1 MDETL
6 ILRLFDDERRRLNDS
21 DITLSST
28 RYVVR
33 ALGTQESWSG
43 IVYYCF
49 PAEETESIIEG
60 EIAFF
65 ENLGREFEWKGF
77 GVALYYPLSV
87 EKECIGRSWPRG
99 SITF

>member
-1 MDETL
+1 MFL
-6 ILRLFDDERRRLNDS
+6 
-21 DITLSST
+21 
-28 RYVVR
+28 R

-87 EKECIGRSWPRG
+87 EKECIGRYWPRG